1 MRNITGNKM
10 LAYMDRILDEK
21 MQKPIT
27 ADIFLTNYC
36 NNKCPYCTYRRWELD
51 EDAYSMKYEDFVRYA
66 EQLVFHMGVKG
77 IILTGGGEPTICK
90 DFDLITKWLEDREI
104 QYGVN
109 TNFNNL
115 KYIKPA
121 YLKVSLDG
129 WDEDSYEKCR
139 GVRKYEQVREN
150 IKKYA
155 EWKIK
160 ESQQTRLG
168 IQRVVQD
175 KGDIFNFYEAN
186 KDLPADYISFR
197 PVESTGGQYKYEGMQ
212 DIINDIKA
220 LAKIDS
226 RVVLNFKWSM
236 MEEVQYTCTAQ
247 WAQMAVNERGQVMY
261 CCHKPYEIIGHV
273 LDSNILSKKKFAYT
287 DMSMCDVP
295 CRMTAPNTV
304 VQEVQECKG
313 EHTPFI

>member
-51 EDAYSMKYEDFVRYA
+51 EDAHSMKYEDFVRYA

-186 KDLPADYISFR
+186 KDLPVDYISFR
-197 PVESTGGQYKYEGMQ
+197 PVESTGGQYKYPVVWFFSIYRIFP
-212 DIINDIKA
+212 DI
-220 LAKIDS
+220 
-226 RVVLNFKWSM
+226 VVTIWVIF
-236 MEEVQYTCTAQ
+236 
-247 WAQMAVNERGQVMY
+247 
-261 CCHKPYEIIGHV
+261 
-273 LDSNILSKKKFAYT
+273 
-287 DMSMCDVP
+287 
-295 CRMTAPNTV
+295 
-304 VQEVQECKG
+304 
-313 EHTPFI
+313 

>member
-90 DFDLITKWLEDREI
+90 DFDSITKWLEGREI

-155 EWKIK
+155 EWKKK
-160 ESQQTRLG
+160 ESRQTRLG
-168 IQRVVQD
+168 I
-175 KGDIFNFYEAN
+175 
-186 KDLPADYISFR
+186 
-197 PVESTGGQYKYEGMQ
+197 
-212 DIINDIKA
+212 
-220 LAKIDS
+220 
-226 RVVLNFKWSM
+226 
-236 MEEVQYTCTAQ
+236 
-247 WAQMAVNERGQVMY
+247 
-261 CCHKPYEIIGHV
+261 
-273 LDSNILSKKKFAYT
+273 
-287 DMSMCDVP
+287 
-295 CRMTAPNTV
+295 
-304 VQEVQECKG
+304 
-313 EHTPFI
+313 